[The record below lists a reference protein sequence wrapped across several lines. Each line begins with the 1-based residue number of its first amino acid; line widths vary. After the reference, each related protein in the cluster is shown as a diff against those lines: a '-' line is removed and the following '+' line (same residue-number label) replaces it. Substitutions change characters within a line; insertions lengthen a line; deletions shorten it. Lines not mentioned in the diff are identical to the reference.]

1 MNIKNERPP
10 DYLVEMY
17 KSDKQ
22 MFKVR
27 RYITEKEEK
36 VKQKL
41 QGKDWMSKAKR
52 KERAKKKADAK
63 REAKKQKTQ
72 AKKPHKQRMD
82 KVNGK
87 KKIKK

>member
-27 RYITEKEEK
+27 RYITDKETK
-36 VKQKL
+36 VK
-41 QGKDWMSKAKR
+41 GKNARKRLNRIKR
-52 KERAKKKADAK
+52 KERAKK
-63 REAKKQKTQ
+63 R
-72 AKKPHKQRMD
+72 KQRL
-82 KVNGK
+82 KSK
-87 KKIKK
+87 KEVQTRS